1 MVVFLAECRKK
12 YLNAEGNVDW
22 SKVDTK
28 WAELKNV
35 KVSLANK
42 FWTP

>member
-1 MVVFLAECRKK
+1 MVVYLADCRKK
-12 YLNAEGNVDW
+12 YLNAEGKVDW
-22 SKVDTK
+22 STVDSK

>member
-1 MVVFLAECRKK
+1 MVVFLAVCRKN